1 MRGVLQAYFN
11 FIKRLLP
18 DQTPD
23 VTVGLDVGT
32 GDCKLVQLRKTAGQY
47 ELLAALVEPIKN
59 GNITET
65 VRSLLASLPAPSKR
79 VHVAVFGK
87 GTLIRYIHMPKMALA
102 DLKNSFTLEAD
113 KYFPFSRDQIYT
125 DCYILQEEE
134 DSPQMAVLAAA
145 VKRELV
151 DQKVQLLQDLGI
163 TPEFIGLNAIALANI
178 IHVVGDPTGFSESA
192 GALAILDM
200 GESVSN
206 VMIMKDR
213 LPWFTRDIFIGGRE
227 FTKRI
232 SNALGVSFEEAE
244 ALKKSPGDFR
254 DKVLESYESALLNM
268 VRELRLSFDYFATE
282 RNTEVKRL
290 LLTGGGAMLD
300 GIAAMLSRNLEMEVQ
315 TWNPLSVLTRAE
327 GISDEDCQKKALKL
341 GVALGL
347 ALYN

>member
-1 MRGVLQAYFN
+1 MRNVLKAYFN
-11 FIKRLLP
+11 FIKKLLP
-18 DQTPD
+18 DQTSE

-47 ELLAALVEPIKN
+47 ELLAALVEPIQN
-59 GNITET
+59 GNVTET
-65 VRSLLASLPAPSKR
+65 VRAMLAGLPVPSKR
-79 VHVAVFGK
+79 VYVAVFGK
-87 GTLIRYIHMPKMALA
+87 GTLIRYIQMPKMALA
-102 DLKNSFTLEAD
+102 DLKSSFALEAD

-125 DCYILQEEE
+125 DCYILKKEE

-163 TPEFIGLNAIALANI
+163 TPVFIGLNAIALANI
-178 IHVVGDPTGFSESA
+178 IHVLGDPTGFSENE

-206 VMIMKDR
+206 VMIVKDR

-244 ALKKSPGDFR
+244 ALKRSPGDFR
-254 DKVLESYESALLNM
+254 DKVLEAYESALVNM

-290 LLTGGGAMLD
+290 LLTGGGAMLE
-300 GIAAMLSRNLEMEVQ
+300 GIAEMLSRSLEMEVR
-315 TWNPLSVLTRAE
+315 TWDPLSVLTRAE
-327 GISDEDCQKKALKL
+327 GLSDGECRKKALKL

-347 ALYN
+347 ALYD